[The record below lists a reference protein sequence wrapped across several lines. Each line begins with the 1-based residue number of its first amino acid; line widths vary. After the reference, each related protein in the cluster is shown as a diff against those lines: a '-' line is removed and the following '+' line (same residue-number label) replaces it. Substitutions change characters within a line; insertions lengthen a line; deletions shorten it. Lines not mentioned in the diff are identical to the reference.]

1 MKNTTCISSNSRAC
15 QKQNHFVTIKI
26 DFKLLATYFIY
37 LLDSF
42 LVTSEVVLLRKQLAE
57 ALETTL
63 NLKQGREKLEEK
75 TARHS
80 QTVVQLQA
88 SLDENAGLIAALQE
102 NIKGL
107 ESQLAHK

>member
-1 MKNTTCISSNSRAC
+1 VKNTTCISSNSRAC
-15 QKQNHFVTIKI
+15 QKQNHFVIIKI
-26 DFKLLATYFIY
+26 DFKLLVAYFIY
-37 LLDSF
+37 RLDS

-88 SLDENAGLIAALQE
+88 SLDENAGLIAALKE